1 MRDFSKVSP
10 TLHNSVKF
18 RSLRDNFAAKC
29 IYHYLITCPHGNSAG
44 CFDLRDGYACDDNDM
59 ELKQYRDCIK
69 TLSKA
74 GLIEVDEVTKTV
86 LITNHMEFNSP
97 ANAKH
102 AVGILSQLA
111 RVSSDGLFLK
121 RYQEIDEVIRAKKF
135 DRDSSVRAAYD
146 THAKRYH
153 DCIATLDQD
162 QRPDREGDQTET
174 IPETREESSRTP
186 RSAVAALT
194 GDGLAALGKGE
205 PDLPD
210 IPQNLDRRNRLL
222 STGFLKGAA

>member
-18 RSLRDNFAAKC
+18 RSLKDNFAAKC

-59 ELKQYRDCIK
+59 ELKQYRDCID

-86 LITNHMEFNSP
+86 LITNHMEFNAP

-102 AVGILSQLA
+102 AVGMLAQLGK
-111 RVSSDGLFLK
+111 VSSDRLFSK
-121 RYQEIDEVIRAKKF
+121 RFQEIEEIIREKKF
-135 DRDSSVRAAYD
+135 DRDASIRAAFD
-146 THAKRYH
+146 THSKRYG
-153 DCIATLDQD
+153 DGIATRDQD
-162 QRPDREGDQTET
+162 QRPRPDREGDQTLDQT
-174 IPETREESSRTP
+174 RPETREEVSRAP
-186 RSAVAALT
+186 LIAVAALT
-194 GDGLAALGKGE
+194 GDGSAALGGGE
-205 PDLPD
+205 PELPD
-210 IPQNLDRRNRLL
+210 IPHHLLRTNLMKR
-222 STGFLKGAA
+222 SA